1 MEHTISSLVRGYLD
15 TGNEDYFEQLQKRF
29 APLIKAYARK
39 LYYLEYEDS
48 LQELNIAL
56 YEAIQ

>member
-29 APLIKAYARK
+29 APL
-39 LYYLEYEDS
+39 
-48 LQELNIAL
+48 
-56 YEAIQ
+56 